1 MKPRWRKEFRALLPG
16 ALGWWLMVALLV
28 PLQVFHQA
36 GTFEPAWWLAV
47 SVLAA
52 AVFGQEF
59 STHTLE
65 RLLSQPVSRR
75 RLWYDKILP
84 AAVMILVIPA
94 AIILLMVLLDPSEI
108 LDQQFRMDF
117 GLIAWRL
124 FSVAVF
130 AFGVVPW
137 LTLRLRSLVAGA
149 VFGIFL
155 LNLLWISLTALV
167 NWGFPEMGWFATV
180 QQFEFSVR
188 VAPALGLGALG
199 YLLGCRQF
207 LYFQVVDDGRNA
219 GLLSGMA
226 FDWRRARG
234 HKPGH
239 WGWLALVK
247 KELRLHQVGAL
258 AAALFCLTCLATAL
272 SCKPAPAGDAWL
284 MAAPLFLYWFILP
297 VVIGAM
303 VVAEERNSGLLECQL
318 TLPPSRL
325 KQWIIKAL
333 AANALLL
340 ILGVLLPT
348 PWMVYLDSCFSR
360 DSLQGFGWAAY
371 WRTVPGLFWGAAVA
385 MLASSLCRSSLNA
398 ILLAYG
404 AAGVF
409 LLGLMG
415 LELLNATTGCF
426 EKPDF
431 APGRLGWPADGG
443 EIAGRL
449 QTAGIF
455 LLAILTIL
463 VMPYRNFRRNESGPR
478 RALLQLAA
486 AFAASLVFLL
496 IYLVSC

>member
-16 ALGWWLMVALLV
+16 ALGWWLMAALLV

-59 STHTLE
+59 SAHTLE

-75 RLWYDKILP
+75 RLWYEKMLP
-84 AAVMILVIPA
+84 AAVMILLIPA
-94 AIILLMVLLDPSEI
+94 VIILLMVLLDPSEI
-108 LDQQFRMDF
+108 LDPQFRMNF

-137 LTLRLRSLVAGA
+137 LTVRLRSLLAGA
-149 VFGIFL
+149 VFGLFL
-155 LNLLWISLTALV
+155 LNLLWVSLTALV
-167 NWGFPEMGWFATV
+167 SWGFPELGYFATV
-180 QQFEFSVR
+180 QQFEFSIR
-188 VAPALGLGALG
+188 VAPALGCGALG

-207 LYFQVVDDGRNA
+207 LYFQVVDGRGNA

-226 FDWRRARG
+226 VDWQWTRG
-234 HKPGH
+234 HKPGR

-247 KELRLHQVGAL
+247 KELCLHQVGAL
-258 AAALFCLTCLATAL
+258 AAALFCLTCLAAAL
-272 SCKPAPAGDAWL
+272 ARKLAPAMDAWL

-303 VVAEERNSGLLECQL
+303 VVAEERSSGLLECQL

-325 KQWIIKAL
+325 QQWIIKTL

-398 ILLAYG
+398 ILLTYG

-415 LELLNATTGCF
+415 LQLLHATTGWF
-426 EKPDF
+426 AMLDF
-431 APGRLGWPADGG
+431 APGRLDWLTDDG
-443 EIAGRL
+443 EITGRL
-449 QTAGIF
+449 QTVGIF

-463 VMPYRNFRRNESGPR
+463 VMPYRNFRRNESSPR

-496 IYLVSC
+496 IYLASC